1 MIRTQ
6 CPDTADGL
14 SATFLGIT
22 GQDTIPPLGGSVRVS
37 GCPPEKKRNP
47 NQRPKAK
54 IPSGQAKDFDRRNLE
69 TAWEI
74 LDNPEAHGG
83 PDAFPS
89 IWARLVLARLEQ
101 RRAA

>member
-1 MIRTQ
+1 MTQ
-6 CPDTADGL
+6 
-14 SATFLGIT
+14 
-22 GQDTIPPLGGSVRVS
+22 GQLFKAPR
-37 GCPPEKKRNP
+37 PEKSLGK
-47 NQRPKAK
+47 QR
-54 IPSGQAKDFDRRNLE
+54 DNFDRRNLE